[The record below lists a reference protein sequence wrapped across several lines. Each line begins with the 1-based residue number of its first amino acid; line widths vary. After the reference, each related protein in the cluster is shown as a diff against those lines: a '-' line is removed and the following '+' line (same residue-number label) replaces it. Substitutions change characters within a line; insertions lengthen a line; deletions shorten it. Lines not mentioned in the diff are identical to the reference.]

1 MTDYEYIL
9 AQCQRTD
16 VAFWSDDMV
25 EVCKTHLGALGD
37 NELCDLL
44 FEKEVQA
51 LGTICPFYLDENSE
65 AIMINEMQGKL
76 KTAIIAV
83 VPTIKLVEVMYSSHE
98 KYKMT
103 NGKEHTI
110 GFHHSFRYG
119 YELARE
125 ELRKRYLDGVD
136 TKVIEN
142 VFNHTNSTNKEWLKW
157 QKRKQE
163 VAKIRYQDP
172 YYKILESH
180 EVYFTNEDLEHGLIG
195 FDHVISIKGCS
206 RFWNEDRLRL
216 GVTDYILANLCDVV
230 PQYLGIGDEVVF
242 AVAPG
247 DYNLHEDFDNTP
259 LHDKLYEVIDKEYQ
273 RNLVLGC
280 LLIEKFIHLVDSKT
294 HAKVRYYDREYL
306 VGHFV
311 MEECDTYKLF
321 GANPF
326 LSFME
331 KMNSKEKEKFN
342 SFLELAKILLNPP
355 PKAPF

>member
-1 MTDYEYIL
+1 MCDTMTDYDYIL
-9 AQCQRTD
+9 AQCRKTD
-16 VAFWSDDMV
+16 SNAWNDESVKDSMKRIVFLS
-25 EVCKTHLGALGD
+25 EQ
-37 NELCDLL
+37 ELCDLL
-44 FEKEVQA
+44 FEKEV
-51 LGTICPFYLDENSE
+51 PFYPEENSE
-65 AIMINEMQGKL
+65 AIVINDMQDKL
-76 KTAIIAV
+76 KSAIIKAI
-83 VPTIKLVEVMYSSHE
+83 PTDKLVEIMNSSPSDYIVRKGREHSMNFFNTFLQSYS
-98 KYKMT
+98 
-103 NGKEHTI
+103 
-110 GFHHSFRYG
+110 
-119 YELARE
+119 LVRE
-125 ELRKRYLDGVD
+125 ELLGRYISRVDIKIEGNIFSKEQEKKR
-136 TKVIEN
+136 
-142 VFNHTNSTNKEWLKW
+142 WQKW
-157 QKRKQE
+157 QQE
-163 VAKIRYQDP
+163 EASIRYHNP
-172 YYKILESH
+172 YLKRFEKDEIFY
-180 EVYFTNEDLEHGLIG
+180 TDEDLEHGLIG
-195 FDHVISIKGCS
+195 FNHVISIKGCS
-206 RFWNEDRLRL
+206 RFWNEDRMRL